1 MIIVNIDEQ
10 IMQALLP
17 SFFKE
22 LAIIIF
28 DKNKKIIFATEAFC
42 KTVGYSQQ
50 ELTTMYHQDLCF
62 SEFSQSTQY
71 RTFWTN
77 LLQGN
82 SFQDKIT
89 RRNAAN
95 EAIFLEA
102 NYFPIFNDTHQIIA
116 VAKIAFNITERT
128 ERINTTSS
136 NVFHIAQELTKI
148 SVSGQD
154 KITLLGTN
162 MKNVV
167 DASQMSKHA
176 VESLDKQTA
185 QIYHIVDTI
194 HGISRQT
201 NMLALNAAIEAAR
214 AGEYGRG
221 FSVVADE
228 VRKLSQ
234 QVDQA
239 IIEVSNSVEQIT
251 KQAAQISESS
261 ETASQMIVTAQDI
274 MIKNEESYKHL
285 THKANTLQLE
295 AEGLKQ
301 IF

>member
-1 MIIVNIDEQ
+1 MKIDEH

-28 DKNKKIIFATEAFC
+28 DKNRKIIFATEAFS

-62 SEFSQSTQY
+62 SEFSQSPQY

-77 LLQGN
+77 LFQGN

-89 RRNAAN
+89 RRNAKN

-102 NYFPIFNDTHQIIA
+102 NYFPIFDDTKQIIA
-116 VAKIAFNITERT
+116 IAKIAFNITERT
-128 ERINTTSS
+128 ERINTSSS
-136 NVFHIAQELTKI
+136 NVFHIAQELTTL
-148 SVSGQD
+148 SSSGQD
-154 KITLLGTN
+154 KITLLSTN
-162 MKNVV
+162 MMDVV
-167 DASQMSKHA
+167 AASQMSKNA
-176 VESLDKQTA
+176 VESLDEQTA

-194 HGISRQT
+194 RGISRQT

-239 IIEVSNSVEQIT
+239 IIEVRDSVEQIT
-251 KQAAQISESS
+251 QQAEQITESS
-261 ETASQMIVTAQDI
+261 EAASQMIITAQDI
-274 MIKNEESYKHL
+274 MIKNANAYQHL
-285 THKANTLQLE
+285 TDKANTLQLE
-295 AEGLKQ
+295 AEELKR